1 MMRALATCLLLAAC
15 GAPAARPVPL
25 AARAVIAAPPEAA
38 TPATRPAAPAVERPS
53 WLEPPR
59 RGRTVVTSTTITIL
73 DQIGFVG
80 VSSMI
85 DPISFPMLDAL
96 ALTLDGTPSIRGIEI
111 VASGGDGPAQWRLLL
126 GDERARVVMDY
137 LVHKGVDRARLRAR
151 GTATVPVRTSF
162 LILERD

>member
-73 DQIGFVG
+73 DQIG
-80 VSSMI
+80 SS
-85 DPISFPMLDAL
+85 
-96 ALTLDGTPSIRGIEI
+96 
-111 VASGGDGPAQWRLLL
+111 ASR
-126 GDERARVVMDY
+126 R
-137 LVHKGVDRARLRAR
+137 
-151 GTATVPVRTSF
+151 
-162 LILERD
+162 